1 MVTRKKGMPLMKQ
14 LLTVFVLAATL
25 VGPVAAFA
33 APSSDARPNTQDMAQ
48 AYAAPNGD
56 TGRFVQGQ
64 HYDGQMASGDNHW
77 HSVPDA
83 HPNSGVSQGN
93 GG

>member
-1 MVTRKKGMPLMKQ
+1 MPLMKQ
-14 LLTVFVLAATL
+14 LLTVFVLASAL

-33 APSSDARPNTQDMAQ
+33 APSSDARSNTQDLPLT
-48 AYAAPNGD
+48 YAAPNGG
-56 TGRFVQGQ
+56 TGQFIKGQ
-64 HYDGQMASGDNHW
+64 RYDAQAASSDDHW

-83 HPNSGVSQGN
+83 HPNSGWGQGN